1 MIRIAIADDDLFI
14 RQILSA
20 YLKSES
26 DFEVVGVAD
35 HGKEAIELVERFH
48 PDVILLDLEMP
59 EMDGLSATKIICQ
72 HFPNTKVAIL
82 SSHDREDYV
91 TQAIEIGAIGY
102 LFKNISAEELT
113 QTIRLI
119 YRGYLQVAPG
129 LSCQLSSSIAA
140 KLEKI
145 TTVEVPKINNSSSIQ
160 NLKVLPSVELEQ
172 FIPPLDRFT
181 KIGGTILFSLFGTA
195 ILLTSILKYKV
206 TIKAPAVVRP
216 DGELR
221 LVQAERSGRISRV
234 NIQENQNI
242 EAGFAIA
249 ILDDSQLLLQQLE
262 FEKNLKQSQK
272 QIEQINSQA
281 NDFKKEITAQKKVIS
296 KLIASSKA
304 NLNLKNRDY
313 REQKINTDTEF
324 IKAKAAAKLAKEELA
339 RYRKLVNSGAIS
351 RLQISE
357 KEANL
362 EQAQARV
369 KQVRATLNPSWA
381 KINIAA
387 QQLDREKAEGEA
399 KIAALDRE
407 KESLVEKKIIVER
420 QLDREL
426 KQLQNIKIDL
436 EKAIL
441 RSPITGIIQELNLR
455 NQNQIVNT
463 GELVAKVAPTKTPLV
478 IKASVASGEIN
489 KIEKGQLVELR
500 VFACPYTDYGTLPGK
515 ITAIAPDISNLENKN
530 TFDSETGTYEVT
542 IQPKYLAWQGN
553 NRECRLQF
561 GMGAIADIITQEETI
576 LTFWLR
582 KARLLTNL

>member
-35 HGKEAIELVERFH
+35 RGKEAIELVERFH

-72 HFPNTKVAIL
+72 RFPETKVAIL

-140 KLEKI
+140 KLEKT
-145 TTVEVPKINNSSSIQ
+145 TTVEVPKINNSSNIQ
-160 NLKVLPSVELEQ
+160 NLKFLPPVELEQ

-195 ILLTSILKYKV
+195 VLLTSILKYKV

-234 NIQENQNI
+234 NVRENQNV

-262 FEKNLKQSQK
+262 SEKNLKQSQK
-272 QIEQINSQA
+272 QIEQINTQT
-281 NDFKKEITAQKKVIS
+281 NELKKEIIAQKKVIS

-387 QQLDREKAEGEA
+387 QQLDREQAEGEA

-407 KESLVEKKIIVER
+407 KENLIEKKIIVER

-426 KQLQNIKIDL
+426 KQLQNLEIDL
-436 EKAIL
+436 EKTIL
-441 RSPITGIIQELNLR
+441 RSSITGIVQELNLR
-455 NQNQIVNT
+455 NQNQIVNA

-500 VFACPYTDYGTLPGK
+500 VFACPYTDYGTIPGK
-515 ITAIAPDISNLENKN
+515 ITAIAPDISNLENKD
-530 TFDSETGTYEVT
+530 TADSEVGTYEVA
-542 IQPKYLAWQGN
+542 IQPKYLVWQRN

-561 GMGAIADIITQEETI
+561 GMAAIADIITQEETI